1 MRRETAYKLAGRK
14 HGSSS
19 HQVRSG
25 LVKRR
30 EIRFKDLP
38 PGQVEQA
45 RRSLAALTGVKIEA
59 GRDALSLIV
68 RYNVLDYTLERL
80 ENALSDAGFHLDR
93 PLLVRLHRALVYYVE
108 ETQVHNLRSP
118 ERLIK
123 QSHEVYIHAYAAHP
137 HGDHDDTP
145 PELRDFK

>member
-14 HGSSS
+14 HGSPAPYAAP
-19 HQVRSG
+19 G
-25 LVKRR
+25 LAKCR

-45 RRSLAALTGVKIEA
+45 RRSLEVLAGVKVEA
-59 GRDALSLIV
+59 GRDRLSLTV
-68 RYNVLDYTLERL
+68 HYNVLDYTLERL

-93 PLLVRLHRALVYYVE
+93 PLLVRLHRALIYYVE

-145 PELRDFK
+145 PDLRDFK

>member
-14 HGSSS
+14 HDHAS
-19 HQVRSG
+19 HHAGSG
-25 LVKRR
+25 LTKSR

-38 PGQVEQA
+38 PGQAVQA
-45 RRSLAALTGVKIEA
+45 RRSLAALKGVRVTDGKHHLE
-59 GRDALSLIV
+59 LV
-68 RYNVLDYTLERL
+68 VHYNVLDYTLELL
-80 ENALSDAGFHLDR
+80 EVALQNAGFHLDR
-93 PLLVRLHRALVYYVE
+93 PLLVRLHRALIYYVE

-123 QSHEVYIHAYAAHP
+123 QSHEVYVKAYAAHP

-145 PELRDFK
+145 LELREYK

>member
-14 HGSSS
+14 HSGPAQ
-19 HQVRSG
+19 HAVAG

-45 RRSLAALTGVKIEA
+45 GRSLAVLAGVKVEA
-59 GRDALSLIV
+59 GRDALSLTV
-68 RYNVLDYTLERL
+68 HYNVLDYTLERL
-80 ENALSDAGFHLDR
+80 ENALSDAGFLLDR

>member
-14 HGSSS
+14 HGSASP
-19 HQVRSG
+19 QARTG

-45 RRSLAALTGVKIEA
+45 CRSLAALTGVKVEA

-68 RYNVLDYTLERL
+68 HYNVLDYTLERL
-80 ENALSDAGFHLDR
+80 ENALSDGGFHLDR

>member
-19 HQVRSG
+19 HQAHSG

-45 RRSLAALTGVKIEA
+45 RRSLVALAGVKVEA
-59 GRDALSLIV
+59 GRDALSLTV
-68 RYNVLDYTLERL
+68 YYNVLDYTLERL
-80 ENALSDAGFHLDR
+80 ESALSDAGFHLDR